1 MSNPI
6 VTFELENGQVM
17 TGELYPE
24 KAPNTVNNFIAL
36 ANSGYYV
43 ITAAHSTEESVNMGY
58 DADEDGILDKHF
70 GLFTYMLTQGSGWN
84 MATNKVRSLSADSD
98 GNGEITLHEAYSY
111 ARYKALNSNP
121 DQTAQVYPSN
131 SSMVIWAK

>member
-1 MSNPI
+1 MITAFSAQARG
-6 VTFELENGQVM
+6 END
-17 TGELYPE
+17 
-24 KAPNTVNNFIAL
+24 L

-58 DADEDGILDKHF
+58 DGDGDGVLDKHF

-84 MATNKVRSLSADSD
+84 MATNKTRSLSADAD

-111 ARYKALNSNP
+111 ARYKALQSNP
-121 DQTAQVYPSN
+121 GQTAQVYPAN